1 MNSVIDT
8 LIKDHQLIQIILNNL
23 KHYCELVN
31 SKVGAIPTENR
42 KKLFLVNTKYAHHD
56 EIDERLSFIKYIAQI
71 SDYTISKVEL
81 GVIYDL
87 LVLHSK
93 IPSD

>member
-1 MNSVIDT
+1 MIET
-8 LIKDHQLIQIILNNL
+8 LIKENQLITTVLNNL

-31 SKVGAIPTENR
+31 DKIVIIPSESR
-42 KKLFLVNTKYAHHD
+42 KKLFLVNTKYSHHD
-56 EIDERLSFIKYIAQI
+56 EIDERLQFIKYVAQI
-71 SDYTISKVEL
+71 SDFTISKVEL